1 MALKLWVER
10 YNTELTE
17 DHTEYPLN
25 GIELENLSPPKT
37 PPLHRKWPLL
47 VDWIRLSE
55 ITAKLTHKHYKSF
68 VLSTAGNCFR
78 FAIDVLSWK
87 YCLKTFQC
95 FPSFSCSLSTVVCYV
110 WDSFLLRSLCR
121 SLSMLKNSF
130 LLKKKKENRLFFKIQ
145 CISLSRYYK
154 KYHNTRLSSLVLSWE
169 IGICYLGTAR
179 CLHRH
184 SFMQAGF
191 VI

>member
-10 YNTELTE
+10 YNSELTE

-37 PPLHRKWPLL
+37 PPLRRKWSQL

-55 ITAKLTHKHYKSF
+55 ITAKLTRKHYKSF
-68 VLSTAGNCFR
+68 VLSTPGNCFR
-78 FAIDVLSWK
+78 FAINVLGWK

-95 FPSFSCSLSTVVCYV
+95 FPSFSSSLSTVVCYL

-121 SLSMLKNSF
+121 SLSMLKKSF
-130 LLKKKKENRLFFKIQ
+130 LFKKKSDS
-145 CISLSRYYK
+145 SLKSSVFLCHKTGK
-154 KYHNTRLSSLVLSWE
+154 KNHNTKLSSLVLSWG
-169 IGICYLGTAR
+169 IGIWYLGTAK

-184 SFMQAGF
+184 SFMQTGF